1 MSSSSTNGPITLNV
15 GGTKFVT
22 TPSTLALNS
31 SYFANILSGTWAE
44 SNDGSEIFLDQDL
57 VPFRVLLGYMR
68 SGMIKV
74 DYIDES
80 ALNLAEFLGLEKLLL
95 AVKVRWY
102 CNIGTGHVLS
112 TDEEIAAAFDQ
123 KYGGIRS
130 AISAGFFPLF
140 LKQDD
145 VNAEKEYATV
155 LVHYEETI
163 DNMKYVV
170 RESVNRD
177 KLYPDSLV
185 GALNGIYAKGYT
197 KHENN
202 LDRHNTI
209 YDEVTFSRRKHSN
222 TSTRS
227 TDIFIPTDE
236 EMKSTIRKK
245 KFVMVSQEYPMSC
258 DELIVPAEQEYAPE
272 GTELSDMQVDDPY
285 TTTEI
290 RAGVTTELWL
300 QQHGFVTREEGLE
313 ELFPRRY

>member
-1 MSSSSTNGPITLNV
+1 MSSSSTNRPITLNV
-15 GGTKFVT
+15 GGTKFIT
-22 TPSTLALNS
+22 TASTLTLNS

-102 CNIGTGHVLS
+102 CNIGRGHVLS

-155 LVHYEETI
+155 LVHYEESI
-163 DNMKYVV
+163 DKMKYVV
-170 RESVNRD
+170 RESVNWD

-185 GALNGIYAKGYT
+185 GALNGIHTKGYT
-197 KHENN
+197 KHEDN

-209 YDEVTFSRRKHSN
+209 
-222 TSTRS
+222 
-227 TDIFIPTDE
+227 
-236 EMKSTIRKK
+236 
-245 KFVMVSQEYPMSC
+245 
-258 DELIVPAEQEYAPE
+258 
-272 GTELSDMQVDDPY
+272 
-285 TTTEI
+285 
-290 RAGVTTELWL
+290 
-300 QQHGFVTREEGLE
+300 
-313 ELFPRRY
+313 